1 MASTSAM
8 ASTSFWYP
16 LFLSTLAGG
25 STIIGGLLAVA
36 RQPDEGSLA
45 FLLGAAIGVMATVSG
60 AELWLRSASEHGFVG
75 ITVAVAVGAALFAL
89 LDPLLPKPPAIEG
102 EGGGGNSSSSRAAS
116 VASPCSS
123 AAVAG
128 AGGAG
133 AGARSNGGGSVA
145 MTSLK
150 PMAAAA
156 ALERPPEDEDEE
168 DEDEGRRRQKGATTA
183 GGAGAATT
191 GAADDLE
198 SAGGSEDLRERLLQ
212 VDGLLGPSSGG
223 AAAAAAGGAGASRP
237 ATAGGNNKAPQNNH
251 HHDTCAS
258 SAKHRLRHHSPA
270 QLMRL
275 GTLMAVAMTAHNAP
289 EGFAVAF
296 SADTALGPLMTLAIA
311 VHNVPE
317 GVVIAAPIYA
327 ASGSRWKAVGAA
339 ALSGLSEPVGALVA
353 LLVARPLLRS
363 AEESAAWGGEEG
375 GELLPYV
382 LAAVGGV
389 MLAVCALELWP
400 EARAC
405 QRDGRMAQG
414 VLAGAVAMAW
424 TLWVGA

>member
-1 MASTSAM
+1 
-8 ASTSFWYP
+8 
-16 LFLSTLAGG
+16 
-25 STIIGGLLAVA
+25 
-36 RQPDEGSLA
+36 
-45 FLLGAAIGVMATVSG
+45 
-60 AELWLRSASEHGFVG
+60 
-75 ITVAVAVGAALFAL
+75 
-89 LDPLLPKPPAIEG
+89 
-102 EGGGGNSSSSRAAS
+102 
-116 VASPCSS
+116 
-123 AAVAG
+123 
-128 AGGAG
+128 
-133 AGARSNGGGSVA
+133 

-156 ALERPPEDEDEE
+156 ALERPEEEDEE
-168 DEDEGRRRQKGATTA
+168 DEGDGRHKGTTTA
-183 GGAGAATT
+183 GGAAATATT

-198 SAGGSEDLRERLLQ
+198 SGGGSEDLRERLLQ

-223 AAAAAAGGAGASRP
+223 AAKATTAGGGAAASRP
-237 ATAGGNNKAPQNNH
+237 ATAGGNNNNKALIPAPSH
-251 HHDTCAS
+251 DDTCAS

-363 AEESAAWGGEEG
+363 AETSAAWGGEEG

-414 VLAGAVAMAW
+414 ILAGAIAMGW

>member
-1 MASTSAM
+1 MPSA
-8 ASTSFWYP
+8 
-16 LFLSTLAGG
+16 
-25 STIIGGLLAVA
+25 
-36 RQPDEGSLA
+36 
-45 FLLGAAIGVMATVSG
+45 
-60 AELWLRSASEHGFVG
+60 
-75 ITVAVAVGAALFAL
+75 
-89 LDPLLPKPPAIEG
+89 
-102 EGGGGNSSSSRAAS
+102 
-116 VASPCSS
+116 
-123 AAVAG
+123 
-128 AGGAG
+128 
-133 AGARSNGGGSVA
+133 
-145 MTSLK
+145 
-150 PMAAAA
+150 
-156 ALERPPEDEDEE
+156 
-168 DEDEGRRRQKGATTA
+168 
-183 GGAGAATT
+183 
-191 GAADDLE
+191 
-198 SAGGSEDLRERLLQ
+198 
-212 VDGLLGPSSGG
+212 GG
-223 AAAAAAGGAGASRP
+223 AAAAAARP
-237 ATAGGNNKAPQNNH
+237 TTAGGRTKPPPPGNV
-251 HHDTCAS
+251 S
-258 SAKHRLRHHSPA
+258 SGSDADRKDARLSAAKHRLRHHSPA

-296 SADTALGPLMTLAIA
+296 SADTPMGPLMALAIA

-327 ASGSRWKAVGAA
+327 ASGSRLKAVGWA

-363 AEESAAWGGEEG
+363 AEAWSVLWGG

-414 VLAGAVAMAW
+414 VLAGTAAMAW